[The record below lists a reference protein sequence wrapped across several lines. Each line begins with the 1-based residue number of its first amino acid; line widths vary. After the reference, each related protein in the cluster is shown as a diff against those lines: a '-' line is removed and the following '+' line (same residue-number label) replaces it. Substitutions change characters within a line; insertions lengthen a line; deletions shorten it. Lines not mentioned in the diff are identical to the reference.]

1 MRSFVI
7 AAVAIFALAG
17 IITTSAQALTKASAY
32 TNAGDFAQA
41 LQSSGQ
47 FEMES
52 STVALQKTNNEELR
66 TFAQKMID
74 DHKAAAQKLMDTLKQ
89 ANLPAPEYAI
99 LTADRDKINTLTAL
113 TGAQFERKYIE
124 DQITAHR
131 EAASLLEMY
140 SQRGDNAAL
149 KQLAANLLPTIK
161 EHLQAAEGL
170 HLNVTAK
177 R

>member
-1 MRSFVI
+1 MRNFLI

-17 IITTSAQALTKASAY
+17 FITTSAKALTKTEAY
-32 TNAGDFAQA
+32 TTAGDFAQA

-52 STVALQKTNNEELR
+52 STVALQKTDNAEIR

-74 DHKAAAQKLMDTLKQ
+74 DHKAAAQKLLDTLKQ
-89 ANLPAPEYAI
+89 ANLPAPKYAI
-99 LTADRDKINTLTAL
+99 LEADRDKINTLTAL
-113 TGAQFERKYIE
+113 TGGQFERKYIE
-124 DQITAHR
+124 DQVNAHK
-131 EAASLLEMY
+131 EAMSLLQMY